1 MHEVLDQI
9 SAGIADLSPQLRL
22 AAKRV
27 LDHPNEV
34 AVSSMRAFAA
44 RAGDAGVGEVSV
56 SPLCAAHDA
65 TRFFSHRRSGG
76 TDGRM
81 LAYLGRPIA

>member
-1 MHEVLDQI
+1 
-9 SAGIADLSPQLRL
+9 
-22 AAKRV
+22 
-27 LDHPNEV
+27 
-34 AVSSMRAFAA
+34 
-44 RAGDAGVGEVSV
+44 VSV

-65 TRFFSHRRSGG
+65 ARFFSHRRSGG